1 MLSRPEVITRI
12 VNKTCVLFNIRESR
26 LEYMFHRKHIS
37 EAQYISGS
45 RYRRL
50 CEISQL
56 GSGTSNM
63 QPRIDGYYD
72 AMLSRVGALSELVK
86 ISHEVGP
93 EAIQLLKFY
102 CWENYSIKELSK
114 LLHIS
119 KKKLSYRIQESLSRL
134 AIYFG
139 YIKVRNTIKGIGAKN
154 QKV

>member
-86 ISHEVGP
+86 ISQEVGP
-93 EAIQLLKFY
+93 EAIQLLSFIVGK
-102 CWENYSIKELSK
+102 II
-114 LLHIS
+114 LL
-119 KKKLSYRIQESLSRL
+119 KNFLSY
-134 AIYFG
+134 
-139 YIKVRNTIKGIGAKN
+139 YILVRRNFHIEYKRVFPDLLFILVILKY
-154 QKV
+154 VIL

>member
-86 ISHEVGP
+86 ISQEVGQ

>member
-1 MLSRPEVITRI
+1 MDRPEVITRI
-12 VNKTCVLFNIRESR
+12 VEKKTVLYNIRESR

-86 ISHEVGP
+86 ISKEVGP

-102 CWENYSIKELSK
+102 CWENFSVKELS
-114 LLHIS
+114 LMLRINR
-119 KKKLSYRIQESLSRL
+119 KKISYRILEGLNRL
-134 AIYFG
+134 AIYYG
-139 YIKVRNTIKGIGAKN
+139 YIKLHNTIRGPGVKN
-154 QKV
+154 YKV

>member
-1 MLSRPEVITRI
+1 MQRPELITRI
-12 VNKTCVLFNIRESR
+12 VEKKTVLYNIRESR

-56 GSGTSNM
+56 GSSVSKM
-63 QPRIDGYYD
+63 EPRIDGYHD
-72 AMLSRVGALSELVK
+72 AMISRVGALSELVK
-86 ISHEVGP
+86 IAEEIGP
-93 EAIQLLKFY
+93 ESVYLLKFY
-102 CWENYSIKELSK
+102 CWQNYSILELSNLFK
-114 LLHIS
+114 IS
-119 KKKLSYRIQESLSRL
+119 KKKISYRLQEALSRL

-154 QKV
+154 HKV

>member
-1 MLSRPEVITRI
+1 MQRPELITRI
-12 VNKTCVLFNIRESR
+12 VDKKTVLYNIRESR

-37 EAQYISGS
+37 EAHYISGS

-86 ISHEVGP
+86 IAE
-93 EAIQLLKFY
+93 EI
-102 CWENYSIKELSK
+102 
-114 LLHIS
+114 
-119 KKKLSYRIQESLSRL
+119 
-134 AIYFG
+134 
-139 YIKVRNTIKGIGAKN
+139 
-154 QKV
+154 

>member
-1 MLSRPEVITRI
+1 
-12 VNKTCVLFNIRESR
+12 
-26 LEYMFHRKHIS
+26 MFHRKHIS

>member
-1 MLSRPEVITRI
+1 MQRPELITRI
-12 VNKTCVLFNIRESR
+12 VDKKTVLYNIRESR

-86 ISHEVGP
+86 IAEEIGP
-93 EAIQLLKFY
+93 EAVHFLKFY
-102 CWENYSIKELSK
+102 CWENYSILELSN
-114 LLHIS
+114 LLNIS
-119 KKKLSYRIQESLSRL
+119 KKKISYRVQESLSRL

-154 QKV
+154 YKV

>member
-72 AMLSRVGALSELVK
+72 AMLSRIGALSELVK
-86 ISHEVGP
+86 ISQEVGP

-154 QKV
+154 QKI

>member
-1 MLSRPEVITRI
+1 MQRPELITRI
-12 VNKTCVLFNIRESR
+12 VDKKTVLYNIRESR

-72 AMLSRVGALSELVK
+72 KNAQFVK
-86 ISHEVGP
+86 YETSNVLE
-93 EAIQLLKFY
+93 
-102 CWENYSIKELSK
+102 KET
-114 LLHIS
+114 H
-119 KKKLSYRIQESLSRL
+119 
-134 AIYFG
+134 
-139 YIKVRNTIKGIGAKN
+139 
-154 QKV
+154 

>member
-86 ISHEVGP
+86 ISLELGP

-102 CWENYSIKELSK
+102 CWENYSIPYL
-114 LLHIS
+114 
-119 KKKLSYRIQESLSRL
+119 
-134 AIYFG
+134 
-139 YIKVRNTIKGIGAKN
+139 
-154 QKV
+154 

>member
-1 MLSRPEVITRI
+1 MQRPELITRI
-12 VNKTCVLFNIRESR
+12 VDKKTVLYNIRESR

-86 ISHEVGP
+86 IAEEIGP
-93 EAIQLLKFY
+93 EAVHFLKFY
-102 CWENYSIKELSK
+102 CWENYSILELSN
-114 LLHIS
+114 LLNIS
-119 KKKLSYRIQESLSRL
+119 KKKISYRVQESLSRL

>member
-1 MLSRPEVITRI
+1 MLIRPEVITRI

-37 EAQYISGS
+37 EAQYLSGS

-56 GSGTSNM
+56 GSSVSKM
-63 QPRIDGYYD
+63 EPRIDGYYD
-72 AMLSRVGALSELVK
+72 AMVSRIGALSELVK
-86 ISHEVGP
+86 IAQDVGP

-114 LLHIS
+114 LLHIN
-119 KKKLSYRIQESLSRL
+119 KKKLSYRIQEGLSRL

-154 QKV
+154 FKV

>member
-1 MLSRPEVITRI
+1 MQRPELITRI
-12 VNKTCVLFNIRESR
+12 VDKKTVLYNIRESR

-37 EAQYISGS
+37 EVQYISGS

-86 ISHEVGP
+86 IAEEIGP
-93 EAIQLLKFY
+93 EAVHFLKFY
-102 CWENYSIKELSK
+102 CWENYSILELSN
-114 LLHIS
+114 LLNIS
-119 KKKLSYRIQESLSRL
+119 KKKISYRVQESLSRL

-154 QKV
+154 HKV

>member
-1 MLSRPEVITRI
+1 MLIRPEVITRI

-37 EAQYISGS
+37 EAQYLSGS

-56 GSGTSNM
+56 GSSVSKMET
-63 QPRIDGYYD
+63 RIDGYYD
-72 AMLSRVGALSELVK
+72 AMVSRVGALSELVK
-86 ISHEVGP
+86 IAQDIGP

-114 LLHIS
+114 LLHIN
-119 KKKLSYRIQESLSRL
+119 KKKLSYRIQEGLSRL

-154 QKV
+154 FKV

>member
-63 QPRIDGYYD
+63 QPRIDGYHD
-72 AMLSRVGALSELVK
+72 AMLSRIGALSELVK
-86 ISHEVGP
+86 ISDEVGP
-93 EAIQLLKFY
+93 EAIRLLKFY

-114 LLHIS
+114 LLHVS

>member
-72 AMLSRVGALSELVK
+72 AMLSRIGALSELVK
-86 ISHEVGP
+86 ISQEIGP
-93 EAIQLLKFY
+93 EAIHLLKFY

-114 LLHIS
+114 LLNIS